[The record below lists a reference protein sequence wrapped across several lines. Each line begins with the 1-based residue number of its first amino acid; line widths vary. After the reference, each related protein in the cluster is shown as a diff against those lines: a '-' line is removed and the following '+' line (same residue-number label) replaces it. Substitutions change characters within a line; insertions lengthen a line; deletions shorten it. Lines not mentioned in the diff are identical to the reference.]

1 MNPSRVAKRY
11 ARALVQMSK
20 SNSGTAKLALDIA
33 KICRELANEKKLFT
47 ILTSPV
53 MPIAIKRE
61 LVDAAI
67 PNDFRD
73 ATITALIEELTKAE
87 RLNLF
92 AEIFIAFDDLWSAEQ
107 GIETAEVFSAIALSD
122 SQTSSLIEALK
133 ASRKAKEFRIK
144 KTVVP
149 NQLGGLVIK
158 IGDKL
163 VDLSLQQRL
172 EDIAA
177 SVLRS

>member
-1 MNPSRVAKRY
+1 
-11 ARALVQMSK
+11 
-20 SNSGTAKLALDIA
+20 
-33 KICRELANEKKLFT
+33 
-47 ILTSPV
+47 
-53 MPIAIKRE
+53 MPNNIKRE

-67 PNDFRD
+67 AKDLRD
-73 ATITALIEELTKAE
+73 DAISALIEELTKAE

-92 AEIFIAFDDLWSAEQ
+92 AEIFVAFDDLWSEEQ
-107 GIETAEVFSAIALSD
+107 GIETAEVFSAIPLSD
-122 SQTSSLIEALK
+122 AQTNSLVDALK
-133 ASRKAKEFRIK
+133 KSRKAKEFRIK

-149 NQLGGLVIK
+149 DQLGGLVIK